1 MPSQKEATISCEKNA
16 IKDKIQMEIKQNT
29 NGDYLLKD
37 SEGKSHIVRKD
48 LAQQWLDT
56 FGLKSLSDD
65 FVPNFTPQI
74 KEILSQNGVDKIHL
88 KIGSLLKM
96 QARDRGD
103 FVDFI
108 KPTLQNPDFVLK
120 DENGIIFVKDI
131 GKEKVV
137 FTSVVKDEKGE
148 YIVRTN
154 SLKRIKTLKNKLA
167 LDGEI
172 IYQNKEASNI
182 LVEAFT
188 S

>member
-1 MPSQKEATISCEKNA
+1 M
-16 IKDKIQMEIKQNT
+16 
-29 NGDYLLKD
+29 
-37 SEGKSHIVRKD
+37 
-48 LAQQWLDT
+48 
-56 FGLKSLSDD
+56 
-65 FVPNFTPQI
+65 
-74 KEILSQNGVDKIHL
+74 
-88 KIGSLLKM
+88 
-96 QARDRGD
+96 
-103 FVDFI
+103 
-108 KPTLQNPDFVLK
+108 
-120 DENGIIFVKDI
+120 GIIFVKDI

-148 YIVRTN
+148 HIVRTN